1 MELTLTD
8 ICIRL
13 GVAMILGILLGL
25 ERLHQHKTIGMRVY
39 SMVSMTTALF
49 VIMSLRVMIDLNAS
63 ADEIVR
69 MMGQLAVGIGFLGGG
84 IIIQMG
90 KEVQNIT
97 TAAALWVAAG
107 IGVAAGLGYVTE
119 ALIVAATTLVIL
131 EALAAIE
138 KRLIK

>member
-1 MELTLTD
+1 MELTLID

-49 VIMSLRVMIDLNAS
+49 VIMSLRVMIDLKAS
-63 ADEIVR
+63 PDEIVR

-138 KRLIK
+138 KRLVK